1 MRTMILYHKY
11 LNFHK
16 IGEMQ
21 QKWNLSN
28 MRNIGCDQEL
38 FPAATKNYFH
48 HVYLMQSEIMRNWPM
63 SNLTFCTHFFQ
74 HNIIQVF
81 NKSDS
86 K

>member
-28 MRNIGCDQEL
+28 MRNIGCDQEI
-38 FPAATKNYFH
+38 FPSCLSNTVRNYA
-48 HVYLMQSEIMRNWPM
+48 IGRWA
-63 SNLTFCTHFFQ
+63 
-74 HNIIQVF
+74 I
-81 NKSDS
+81 
-86 K
+86 